1 MYGQEHMGKNI
12 IFAVLSIVNLAL
24 SSFCGYAFVALSQDI
39 IVKMGAD
46 PYTID
51 MAGTGM
57 QGGVYRYGFCIAIAL
72 FLQLV
77 LLVLNLSVLPFV
89 ERDMGRVKQ
98 WCAVLAFCGFVV
110 TLAVFKVKI
119 GMNH

>member
-1 MYGQEHMGKNI
+1 MTKNS
-12 IFAVLSIVNLAL
+12 VLAALAL
-24 SSFCGYAFVALSQDI
+24 VNFALSAFCGFAFVAFSSRM

-46 PYTID
+46 PYTTD
-51 MAGTGM
+51 MAGSGT

-77 LLVLNLSVLPFV
+77 LFVLNLSVLPFV

-98 WCAVLAFCGFVV
+98 WCAVLAGCGVAI
-110 TLAVFKVKI
+110 TLAVFRIKI
-119 GMNH
+119 GMNT

>member
-1 MYGQEHMGKNI
+1 MTKNI
-12 IFAVLSIVNLAL
+12 VLAALASVNFAL
-24 SSFCGYAFVALSQDI
+24 SAFCGYAFVALSQDI
-39 IVKMGAD
+39 IVQMGAD
-46 PYTID
+46 MDTTD
-51 MAGTGM
+51 MAGSGM

-77 LLVLNLSVLPFV
+77 LLVLNLSVLPLV

-98 WCAVLAFCGFVV
+98 WCAVLAFCGFAI

-119 GMNH
+119 GINT